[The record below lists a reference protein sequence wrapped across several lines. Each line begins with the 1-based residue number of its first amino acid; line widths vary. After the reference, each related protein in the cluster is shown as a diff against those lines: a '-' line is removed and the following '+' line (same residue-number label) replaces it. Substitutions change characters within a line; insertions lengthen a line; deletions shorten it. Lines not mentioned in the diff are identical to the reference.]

1 VRAAANR
8 RVVTSGTLQGDGRE
22 IVPPGSRSRSGTTGV
37 PLGRTGT
44 GVPVGTSL
52 RSTTTVAAAVAS
64 LRSVSAPSV
73 PDRAV
78 APWLLPLRALRAA
91 AWGAGPGDDRWARA
105 GRRHR
110 VAPWVLGVLGVALA
124 VAAGGSEFTPDRGF
138 PAVGGFLLALPGAVA
153 LGLAARRPL
162 DAWRI
167 ATLWVLVLP
176 FVLPPPVTGS
186 VPPLE
191 WWVWVVWVPV
201 LFAAAWAAPAVA
213 TLGVGLL
220 SGLVVAVLVLVGPW
234 PVAVGAL
241 PLSLLAVAVPVL
253 LGVLLAARQD
263 AGVALAR
270 EQERRATVQAE
281 RGALAERTRIAREMH
296 DIVAHHMS
304 MIAVRCETA
313 PYRLTGLDGPAAEEF
328 GQVAG
333 AAREALSEMQTLLGV
348 LRADDQPGARTPQP
362 GLADVERLLADTADA
377 GTDVRWSLVTG
388 PVPDQVGLSAFR
400 IVQQSL
406 ANAAQHAPGA
416 PVRVRVAADGPAVE
430 IEVVNGPGTGRGR
443 PGGGTGVA
451 GMRERAEL
459 HGGRLDAVPSG
470 DGGFAVRATL
480 PLDAGEPR

>member
-1 VRAAANR
+1 M
-8 RVVTSGTLQGDGRE
+8 
-22 IVPPGSRSRSGTTGV
+22 
-37 PLGRTGT
+37 
-44 GVPVGTSL
+44 
-52 RSTTTVAAAVAS
+52 
-64 LRSVSAPSV
+64 SAPSA
-73 PDRAV
+73 PDRTAELWRR
-78 APWLLPLRALRAA
+78 PGRALRAA
-91 AWGAGPGDDRWARA
+91 AWGAGPGNDRWVRA

-110 VAPWVLGVLGVALA
+110 VAPWVLGVLGIALA

-153 LGLAARRPL
+153 LALAPRRPL

-191 WWVWVVWVPV
+191 WWTWVVWVPL
-201 LFAAAWAAPAVA
+201 LFAAAWAAPGIA
-213 TLGVGLL
+213 TLGAGVL
-220 SGLVVAVLVLVGPW
+220 SGLVVAALVLVGPW
-234 PVAVGAL
+234 PVAATAL

-281 RGALAERTRIAREMH
+281 RGALAERARIAREMH

-313 PYRLTGLDGPAAEEF
+313 PYRLSGLDGPAAEEF

-333 AAREALSEMQTLLGV
+333 AAREALAEMQTLLGV
-348 LRADDQPGARTPQP
+348 LRADDQPGARAPQP
-362 GLADVERLLADTADA
+362 GLADVERLLTDTADA
-377 GTDVRWSLVTG
+377 GTDVLWSVVAG
-388 PVPDQVGLSAFR
+388 PVPDQVGLSAYR

-416 PVRVRVAADGPAVE
+416 PVRVRLAGGDAAVE
-430 IEVVNGPGTGRGR
+430 IEVVNGPGNGPGR

-459 HGGRLDAVPSG
+459 HGGHLEAGPSS
-470 DGGFAVRATL
+470 DRGFAVRAVL
-480 PLDAGEPR
+480 PLDGEPR